1 MLLFAIRRISLQPSS
16 YFLLPLRGVA
26 SPGSFLARRLV
37 SSPDMP
43 PPKPPNVL
51 VFTNEEHDSDQSRF
65 NAVKET
71 LNMCLSPD
79 YYTVYLLSEQQV
91 KSTPWL
97 SNTMLLIVACK
108 ELSYTTTRIFTEYLL
123 RGGSLLVM
131 ASRLCLPGVT
141 SSELSAQPRPV
152 CVNYEYASGA
162 YIMEGQSKYSFDSD
176 ANVRTLAS
184 DQEGRSLMFEM
195 KLKSSRGVALLSQ
208 IHLEYDPVFF
218 SPSEDVFALLKKSNE
233 TRISIFRHILSTRF
247 HLNCDAR
254 PQHKLSLGHI
264 FSANKVAHDNLLSR
278 IQSCAKNGTI
288 VDNEI
293 TFRYI
298 TEDQAK
304 VITPTTY
311 CLPVVLSSS
320 EGLLS
325 RDVFNSRLY
334 FAALKT
340 HNLGHALLFVE
351 NVTTT
356 MTAVKA
362 LCNTHGSVAVAT
374 RQLNGKGRGGNAWL
388 GPAGCAMFTV
398 CLHIPLHSPLG
409 QRSPFVQHLAAL
421 ALAKAVRN
429 TEGYEGVNI
438 RVKWPNDIYYETHA
452 KIGGILVTSTVSKD
466 TITCYIGCGMNVSNS
481 QPTLCINDIAKVV
494 SRNARQECP
503 RPLTSE
509 EVIAK
514 ALNELEFLVATFQGG
529 GVNMILQDYYRYW
542 LHGGQVVTL
551 QTFGSKALIK
561 GLDEYGYLV
570 AVASGKEYK
579 LQPDGNS
586 FDLMNNL
593 IVMKA

>member
-1 MLLFAIRRISLQPSS
+1 MLLLAIRRISLQPSS

-26 SPGSFLARRLV
+26 SPGSFLARV
-37 SSPDMP
+37 NSTAMP
-43 PPKPPNVL
+43 APKPPNVL
-51 VFTNEEHDSDQSRF
+51 VFTNEEHDSDQTRF

-79 YYTVYLLSEQQV
+79 YHTVYLLSEQQV
-91 KSTPWL
+91 KNTPWI
-97 SNTMLLIVACK
+97 SNTKLLIVACK

-131 ASRLCLPGVT
+131 SSRLCFPGVT
-141 SSELSAQPRPV
+141 CSELCAQPRPT
-152 CVNYEYASGA
+152 CVTYEYASGA

-176 ANVRTLAS
+176 TNVRTLAS
-184 DQEGRSLMFEM
+184 DQEGRGLVFEM
-195 KLKSSRGVALLSQ
+195 RLKTGKGIALLSQ

-247 HLNCDAR
+247 HLNCDAK
-254 PQHKLSLGHI
+254 PQYKLSLGHI
-264 FSANKVAHDNLLSR
+264 FSSNKVVHDSILSR
-278 IQSCAKNGTI
+278 IQSSAKNGVI
-288 VDNEI
+288 VDNEV
-293 TFRYI
+293 TFHYV

-304 VITPTTY
+304 TVTATRD
-311 CLPVVLSSS
+311 CLPIVLSSS

-325 RDVFNSRLY
+325 SDVFNSRIY

-340 HNLGHALLFVE
+340 HDLGRTVLFVE
-351 NVTTT
+351 IVTTT
-356 MTAVKA
+356 MTALKA
-362 LCNTHGSVAVAT
+362 LCNAHGSVAVAT

-398 CLHIPLHSPLG
+398 CLHIPLSSPLG

-421 ALAKAVRN
+421 ALVKAVRN

-452 KIGGILVTSTVSKD
+452 KIGGILVTSTVNKD
-466 TITCYIGCGMNVSNS
+466 TVTCYIGCGLNVSNS
-481 QPTLCINDIAKVV
+481 QPTLCINDIARVV
-494 SRNARQECP
+494 SRNGKQECP
-503 RPLTSE
+503 RPLTPE

-529 GVNMILQDYYRYW
+529 GINMVLQDYYRYW

-551 QTFGSKALIK
+551 QSFGSKALIK
-561 GLDEYGYLV
+561 GLDDYGYLV